1 MANTNTKTQGTPV
14 LQNRFYNELLEGFTE
29 WIARL
34 GYADHSVKGR
44 NRYARTFLQWL
55 QSNQITSLEDIRAE
69 HLHNYKTYLEQKALG
84 TRTIGQYLSGIKLFD
99 EYLQRYEYPSII
111 KAKISIEEPPDTIKT
126 IVTKEEIKKLYEATD
141 ASPWGYRD
149 RAVLAIYYGCGLR
162 CNEGLELQIEDVDL
176 KNNLLLVRKG
186 KNSRQRH
193 VPMSEGVKQD
203 IKEYL
208 EHGRKWFLK
217 QSSSYVII
225 NSKGKQTEGK
235 SLNIRL
241 QRLTDKAGINKQI
254 TLHTLRHSIATH
266 LLQNGMTLEK
276 IAQFLGH
283 QSLETTQVYT
293 HIQHEL

>member
-1 MANTNTKTQGTPV
+1 MSV
-14 LQNRFYNELLEGFTE
+14 LSNQFYQQLLQGFTE
-29 WIARL
+29 WVTRL
-34 GYADHSVKGR
+34 GYADHSIKGR

-55 QSNQITSLEDIRAE
+55 QGNHITKLEDIKSE
-69 HLHNYKTYLEQKALG
+69 HLYSYKTYLEQKALG

-176 KNNLLLVRKG
+176 KNNILFVRKG
-186 KNSRQRH
+186 KNNRQRH

-203 IKEYL
+203 MKEYL
-208 EHGRKWFLK
+208 EHGRKWFLE
-217 QSSSYVII
+217 QSSSYVLI

-241 QRLTDKAGINKQI
+241 QRLADKAGINK
-254 TLHTLRHSIATH
+254 H
-266 LLQNGMTLEK
+266 LPV
-276 IAQFLGH
+276 F
-283 QSLETTQVYT
+283 
-293 HIQHEL
+293 